1 MAQPNWKKIA
11 KEYITTEIAMRPLAE
26 KHKVPFSTLRVHA
39 KREEWSEKRRQYQL
53 RVGQEAVQNVGS
65 KAGTL
70 YGMDS
75 TKPDKRAVSEAELIF
90 EGAALAIQWIVNR
103 LNSGEVEDYR
113 EVESLIRSMNGAKG
127 ITRIKQALDNR
138 EQEARI
144 ANLEQQTAKA
154 AREPVEITFAGT
166 EDAAR

>member
-1 MAQPNWKKIA
+1 MAQPNWKKIS
-11 KEYITTEIAMRPLAE
+11 KEYITTDIAMRPLAAKYNVPLRTMADRSKKE
-26 KHKVPFSTLRVHA
+26 KWTQ
-39 KREEWSEKRRQYQL
+39 RRNEYRL
-53 RVGQEAVQNVGS
+53 NVGAEAV
-65 KAGTL
+65 A
-70 YGMDS
+70 
-75 TKPDKRAVSEAELIF
+75 TKNATDVPKPATKDVTEAELIF

>member
-26 KHKVPFSTLRVHA
+26 KHKVAFSTLKDHA
-39 KREEWSEKRRQYQL
+39 SREEWSNKRQQYRI
-53 RVGQEAVQNVGS
+53 RVGQKAVRN
-65 KAGTL
+65 T
-70 YGMDS
+70 DTPTD
-75 TKPDKRAVSEAELIF
+75 TKPRTKDVSEAELIF